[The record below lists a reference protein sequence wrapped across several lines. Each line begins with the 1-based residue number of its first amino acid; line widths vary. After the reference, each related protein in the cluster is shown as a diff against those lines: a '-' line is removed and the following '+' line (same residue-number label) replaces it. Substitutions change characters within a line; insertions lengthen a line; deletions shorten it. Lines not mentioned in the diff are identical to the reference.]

1 MDGNESFGEGIQK
14 KSRWKSQG
22 SKGQGADGNGCIKLN
37 TGYFG

>member
-22 SKGQGADGNGCIKLN
+22 SKPDFYTYIAKIPCKA
-37 TGYFG
+37 